1 MSLKFPPSD
10 FLDLSQ
16 SEHAALFEGVTHAWE
31 VLPKLKDYL
40 AVAIK
45 PENRG
50 RMIGSPVIGDQV
62 FIGEGTVIEPGAYI
76 KGPAWIGANCE
87 IRHGAYIR
95 ENVIVGAGS
104 VVGNST
110 EIKNSILL
118 GKCQVPHFNYVGD
131 SVLGV
136 GVHLAAGVIVSNLKL
151 NGTTIDVRSGGDVV
165 NTGLRKFG
173 ALIGDGAEVGCQ
185 AVLNP
190 GSVIGRKALIYP
202 GVSWRG
208 VLKAGSIAK
217 DADHVFER
225 LDRMSAA
232 VRKITGREVDGSA
245 ASE

>member
-1 MSLKFPPSD
+1 MSLVFSPAD
-10 FLDLSQ
+10 FLDLTQ
-16 SEHAALFEGVTHAWE
+16 TEHAALFEGVTHAWE

-40 AVAIK
+40 SRELM

-50 RMIGSPVIGDQV
+50 RVIGAPVIGERV

-76 KGPAWIGANCE
+76 KGPAWIGAGCE
-87 IRHGAYIR
+87 IRHGAYLR

-104 VVGNST
+104 VIGNSS
-110 EIKNSILL
+110 EIKNSILFA
-118 GKCQVPHFNYVGD
+118 KCQVPHFNYVGD
-131 SVLGV
+131 SVLGAR
-136 GVHLAAGVIVSNLKL
+136 VHLAAGVIVSNLKL
-151 NGTTIDVRSGGDVV
+151 NGTAIDVRAGGEFV

-173 ALIGDGAEVGCQ
+173 ALIGDDAEVGCQ

-208 VLKAGSIAK
+208 VLKAAFIAK

-225 LDRMSAA
+225 R
-232 VRKITGREVDGSA
+232 G
-245 ASE
+245 